1 MRLYLTVDRPGLTL
15 KIPGLVEMRTPVKVD
30 ISKLNLSTIISEL
43 KRQGIEN
50 FTIEYGDKT
59 KKKYTVESNDKKEIP
74 ITVTNREQ
82 IVDERLIQKILED
95 FKKNSNPDENLFTRL
110 DKIESLIQLVLQKDL
125 GKETIVTK
133 DSSSKKYQQD
143 DDDELDFIPN
153 VNINKMT
160 SKGTPKTTII
170 STSSND
176 INETME
182 ALKKVTKKE

>member
-1 MRLYLTVDRPGLTL
+1 M
-15 KIPGLVEMRTPVKVD
+15 
-30 ISKLNLSTIISEL
+30 KLL
-43 KRQGIEN
+43 
-50 FTIEYGDKT
+50 F
-59 KKKYTVESNDKKEIP
+59 
-74 ITVTNREQ
+74 
-82 IVDERLIQKILED
+82 
-95 FKKNSNPDENLFTRL
+95 DENLSARL
-110 DKIESLIQLVLQKDL
+110 AILLQDIFPNSVHVDDCNL
-125 GKETIVTK
+125 SGVEDNTIWNFAKENELTIVTK